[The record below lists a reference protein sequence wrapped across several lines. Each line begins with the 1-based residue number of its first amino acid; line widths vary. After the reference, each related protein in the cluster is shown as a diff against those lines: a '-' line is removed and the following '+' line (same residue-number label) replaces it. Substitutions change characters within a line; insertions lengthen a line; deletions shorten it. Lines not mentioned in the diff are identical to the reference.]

1 MHATVT
7 EKVCAIRDSLAHE
20 IGPERFQ
27 TWFGEAANFDLD
39 GDRLEVAVRNQ
50 FVGDWIE
57 ANYRATL
64 EKAAVRALGEPM
76 RVSVRVT
83 GAPHGNGHPPTEA
96 ALPAIARPRDGKA
109 PAKRSWEPRPLQGDL
124 DSFVV
129 GPGNQLAFSAVQ
141 TVVRSLAEDFKP
153 LVLHGGC
160 GLGKTHLLQG
170 AYNAVGRRHAGI
182 VHRYIS
188 GEEFTNEF
196 VSALKAN
203 RLEQFRAK
211 FRNVDL
217 LLIDDLHFLAN
228 KKATQEEFLHT
239 FNAIDSCGKQ
249 VVLTSDAHPRA
260 IASLSEPLI
269 NRLISGM
276 VVKIEPPDFA
286 TRLEILRRRAA
297 RCRCAVPADVL
308 EFVAEH
314 VKNNVREL
322 EGALYKLVAL
332 ASLNKEPISLLLA
345 KTALED
351 QLLRDEQPTG
361 AAEIERAAA
370 MYFGFSPEALR
381 STMRSK
387 TVSLARGIAMHLI
400 RKHTHLS
407 FPEIGR
413 RMGNKNHST
422 VLMANRRIERALRD
436 ECTVSWISSTGK
448 EEARMDALLAAIE
461 RSFARRRE

>member
-7 EKVCAIRDSLAHE
+7 EKVCAIRDSLAHD

-27 TWFGEAANFDLD
+27 TWFGEAAGFDLQAD
-39 GDRLEVAVRNQ
+39 HLEVSVQNQ

-57 ANYRATL
+57 ANYRTTL
-64 EKAAVRALGEPM
+64 EKTTQRVLGEPA
-76 RVSVRVT
+76 RVTVRVA
-83 GAPHGNGHPPTEA
+83 GPVSDNGHAPRTPM
-96 ALPAIARPRDGKA
+96 PAVRPRASGRAGPRTWDV
-109 PAKRSWEPRPLQGDL
+109 RPLQGDL
-124 DSFVV
+124 DSYVV

-153 LVLHGGC
+153 LVIHGGC

-170 AYNAVGRRHAGI
+170 AYNALGRRHAGI

-196 VSALKAN
+196 VTALRGG
-203 RLEQFRAK
+203 RLEQFRAR

-297 RCRCAVPADVL
+297 RCRCVVPPEVL

-314 VKNNVREL
+314 VSNNVREL

-332 ASLNKEPISLLLA
+332 ASLNKEPISLALA
-345 KTALED
+345 RTALED
-351 QLLRDEQPTG
+351 QLLRSERPTE
-361 AAEIERAAA
+361 AADIERATAL
-370 MYFGFSPEALR
+370 YFGFTPEALR
-381 STMRSK
+381 SRMRSK

-400 RKHTHLS
+400 RKHTHMS

-413 RMGNKNHST
+413 MMGNKNHST
-422 VLMANRRIERALRD
+422 VLMANRRIERVLRD
-436 ECTVSWISSTGK
+436 ESMVSWITSSGK
-448 EEARMDALLAAIE
+448 EEARMDGLLAAIE
-461 RSFARRRE
+461 RSFSKRRD